1 MLYVVCCMMLLHV
14 YACCARLLP
23 AVCQFSS
30 AALLPKVPEESDR
43 GEGRKGRER
52 KLGSQ
57 LAGSLPAL
65 REGAG

>member
-14 YACCARLLP
+14 YALLLP

-30 AALLPKVPEESDR
+30 AAMLPKKSRR
-43 GEGRKGRER
+43 GENGGEV
-52 KLGSQ
+52 GSQ

-65 REGAG
+65 REEGGKRLK